1 MQTRMLRRLALAA
14 AATLALASPALAL
27 SLDAQKIVDLV
38 KKENPVL
45 KPVCSDQDKLRTSV
59 TEATTSLYKQ
69 GQISGNPKSAG
80 QEAGKYLYENCA

>member
-1 MQTRMLRRLALAA
+1 MQTRLLRRLVLAA
-14 AATLALASPALAL
+14 AATAALAAPAYAL
-27 SLDAQKIVDLV
+27 SSDAQKIVDLV

-45 KPVCSDQDKLRTSV
+45 KPVCSDQDKLRTAI

-80 QEAGKYLYENCA
+80 QEAGKYLYQNCA